1 MNETLE
7 EMRVERDQAMLV
19 VEDLRRRLENFQE
32 FRLRHAALCRKLEE
46 VRYTLEDVAQE
57 LKELAR

>member
-7 EMRVERDQAMLV
+7 EVKVERDQAMLV

-32 FRLRHAALCRKLEE
+32 FRLRHASLCRKLEE